1 MARLTFVN
9 DGTGASAAF
18 HLESPEE
25 TPPPVLVMDGGRA
38 VLPLPDARVSTAE
51 RWMAYAI
58 VNGITTEVMRLP
70 GTDAVVTVRPDG
82 EGGYALS
89 VA

>member
-1 MARLTFVN
+1 M
-9 DGTGASAAF
+9 
-18 HLESPEE
+18 
-25 TPPPVLVMDGGRA
+25 
-38 VLPLPDARVSTAE
+38 STAQQ
-51 RWMAYAI
+51 WMAYAI

-82 EGGYALS
+82 EGGYTLS